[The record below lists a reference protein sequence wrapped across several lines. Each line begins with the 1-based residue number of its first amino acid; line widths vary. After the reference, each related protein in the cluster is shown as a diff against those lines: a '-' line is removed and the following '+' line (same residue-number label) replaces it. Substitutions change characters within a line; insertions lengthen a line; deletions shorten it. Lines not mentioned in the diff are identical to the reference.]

1 MDTWE
6 AAVSVLCLLY
16 ISDMITYLER
26 RVKVLLLLKCWFFFF
41 SLGKK
46 SFILISPKQFLDS
59 KTIENCI
66 YIPTFTKHEQ
76 VEVFMQNIFYEK
88 LMVFIVF
95 KTWSDTNYLFF
106 SFAVDPIPKSRLTLW
121 PHGLQHTTHLCPSL
135 SPGVWSNSFPL
146 CQWCYL
152 SILYFSLR

>member
-1 MDTWE
+1 MGG
-6 AAVSVLCLLY
+6 SRQCPLLIIY
-16 ISDMITYLER
+16 QWYDKIPREKGKSITA
-26 RVKVLLLLKCWFFFF
+26 FGFSFF

-46 SFILISPKQFLDS
+46 SFILISPKQFLFDS

-106 SFAVDPIPKSRLTLW
+106 SVVVDPIPKSRLTLW
-121 PHGLQHTTHLCPSL
+121 PHGLQHTTLLCPSL
-135 SPGVWSNSFPL
+135 SPGVCSNSFPL

-152 SILYFSLR
+152 SILYFSFR